1 MAKRILIVNKFYYNR
16 GGDCI
21 VAMNTERLLQENG
34 YDVGFFAMKYSEN
47 NPTRFSEYF
56 AEEVNFSSGL
66 TGKIQGLRRTLGL
79 GNIRTSFTRI
89 LDDFKPDVVHLNN
102 IHSYL
107 SPVLAQMAHKR
118 GIRVV
123 WTLHDYKLLC
133 PSYACLRNG
142 KPCELCYNDKG
153 NVTRY
158 RCMKGSRAAS
168 LIAWLE
174 AKKWN
179 RQQLEKFTHA
189 FICPSKFM
197 AGKMAQGGFDTK
209 KLQVL
214 CNFVDSE
221 KLVQFKKNTV
231 THRDDYYCYVGRL
244 SVEKGIETLLNAAA
258 QFPHELRVAG
268 DGPLAERLRKEYGRF
283 QHIKFLGRVNAQEVS
298 GLLSHARFSVVPS
311 EWYENNPLSVIES
324 LCSGTPVVGSDI
336 GGIPE
341 LIAAG
346 ESGITYPY
354 GSETD
359 LKGAIE
365 EAWDKAWNYTDMKAR
380 SLERFSPEAHLDQL
394 LKIYRIR

>member
-142 KPCELCYNDKG
+142 KPCELCYM
-153 NVTRY
+153 TRA
-158 RCMKGSRAAS
+158 M
-168 LIAWLE
+168 
-174 AKKWN
+174 
-179 RQQLEKFTHA
+179 
-189 FICPSKFM
+189 
-197 AGKMAQGGFDTK
+197 
-209 KLQVL
+209 
-214 CNFVDSE
+214 
-221 KLVQFKKNTV
+221 
-231 THRDDYYCYVGRL
+231 
-244 SVEKGIETLLNAAA
+244 
-258 QFPHELRVAG
+258 
-268 DGPLAERLRKEYGRF
+268 
-283 QHIKFLGRVNAQEVS
+283 
-298 GLLSHARFSVVPS
+298 
-311 EWYENNPLSVIES
+311 
-324 LCSGTPVVGSDI
+324 
-336 GGIPE
+336 
-341 LIAAG
+341 
-346 ESGITYPY
+346 
-354 GSETD
+354 
-359 LKGAIE
+359 
-365 EAWDKAWNYTDMKAR
+365 
-380 SLERFSPEAHLDQL
+380 
-394 LKIYRIR
+394 